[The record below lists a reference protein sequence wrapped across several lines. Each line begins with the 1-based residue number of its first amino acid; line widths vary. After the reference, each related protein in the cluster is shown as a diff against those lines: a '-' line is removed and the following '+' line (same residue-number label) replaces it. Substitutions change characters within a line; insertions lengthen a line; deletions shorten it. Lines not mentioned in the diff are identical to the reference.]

1 MEGGVRELR
10 RPGRHGRDRVNGVF
24 GERMCD
30 VAARCGAEVVRVEA
44 EWGTAH
50 RARAARGRARGH
62 RRSSPSCTPRRRP
75 ASATTSSHSDRSR
88 ATRSCWST
96 ASRPRR
102 HPVEIDGWGIDI
114 AYSGTQKCL
123 GVPPGLAPLTVNA
136 RAREQF
142 VERSQSWYL
151 DLRMIADYA
160 VSGSGRKYHHTAP
173 TAMVVALHAASARC
187 STKGSKPVGRDMRSA
202 GGSCTR
208 GSRSRASRCSPRG
221 SSPARAH
228 HRVGARPRHRRSRR
242 AAHAARPLRHRDRW
256 GAGRVRRE
264 GVAHRVHGAHGA
276 APQTWPCCSA
286 HWVRCSAVDDAR
298 RRLEATARRHD
309 QRRAI
314 HGAARHRVVRRARH
328 AFDRR
333 PRVVLGRGRRV
344 PRSSRSPR
352 RGLRARRVRR
362 HRVGSMVQRF
372 AGQPR
377 ERVVDRGPH
386 RARCRRGGVGRRRR
400 PHRHVD
406 LRRATAPHRRARLP
420 PAEPRHR

>member
-1 MEGGVRELR
+1 M
-10 RPGRHGRDRVNGVF
+10 PHRDRVLMGPGPSNPYPEVAEAFARPLLGHLDPDFLVVLDETCDRLRTVFRTDNELTLPISGTGSAGMEAAFVNFVGPGDTVVIGVNGVF

-44 EWGTAH
+44 EWGQPIEPQRLAAAH
-50 RARAARGRARGH
+50 AAPKIIAVVH
-62 RRSSPSCTPRRRP
+62 
-75 ASATTSSHSDRSR
+75 AETSTGVRNDIEPLGSLKGDALLLVDCVTSLGGI
-88 ATRSCWST
+88 
-96 ASRPRR
+96 
-102 HPVEIDGWGIDI
+102 PVEIDGWGIDI

-208 GSRSRASRCSPRG
+208 ASRSRASRCSPRRVIACP
-221 SSPARAH
+221 SSPPPGCPTTSPTKPPC
-228 HRVGARPRHRRSRR
+228 GARCSTATASRSV
-242 AAHAARPLRHRDRW
+242 

-276 APQTWPCCSA
+276 APQRGP
-286 HWVRCSAVDDAR
+286 VAR
-298 RRLEATARRHD
+298 RT
-309 QRRAI
+309 
-314 HGAARHRVVRRARH
+314 G
-328 AFDRR
+328 
-333 PRVVLGRGRRV
+333 
-344 PRSSRSPR
+344 
-352 RGLRARRVRR
+352 
-362 HRVGSMVQRF
+362 
-372 AGQPR
+372 
-377 ERVVDRGPH
+377 
-386 RARCRRGGVGRRRR
+386 
-400 PHRHVD
+400 
-406 LRRATAPHRRARLP
+406 
-420 PAEPRHR
+420 